1 MQATNGEASSPTLHT
16 FPACYNT
23 KALRKSVMLQED
35 EEDSPI
41 PPSTSYGVEQHLPSA
56 AADSTDLQPILETIL
71 YFVVKAKWGHHSER
85 L

>member
-1 MQATNGEASSPTLHT
+1 
-16 FPACYNT
+16 
-23 KALRKSVMLQED
+23 MLQED